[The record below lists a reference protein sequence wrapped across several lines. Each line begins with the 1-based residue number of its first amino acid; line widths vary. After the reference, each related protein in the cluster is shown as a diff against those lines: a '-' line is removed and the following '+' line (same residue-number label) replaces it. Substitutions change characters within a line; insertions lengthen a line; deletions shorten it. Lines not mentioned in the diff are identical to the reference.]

1 MSSIF
6 LIIGLI
12 LQFIPSHSI
21 QNASF
26 TALIIGLVL
35 VFFIKDKNE
44 SRKPLP
50 EKFYQKK
57 VFWAWIFIPLFVI
70 LFIYSIFLK
79 KWTNKKLEKPS
90 FFTDRIELSVFF
102 YLPFILRTE
111 IVKDNHINN

>member
-1 MSSIF
+1 MVVEQYF

-79 KWTNKKLEKPS
+79 KESPYN
-90 FFTDRIELSVFF
+90 FMMI
-102 YLPFILRTE
+102 ILVVDMIIFNYFGT
-111 IVKDNHINN
+111 KYKW